1 MAPRPLAV
9 VFVGAVLTLGSTAP
23 ASAAEDLFSALG
35 AERLVTPRAAPDL
48 ALPADT
54 VRGFARKLDIPF
66 PLRLD
71 KDGDSPRKG
80 RARGLRDGASSS
92 AKRPQQPLRLRRA

>member
-23 ASAAEDLFSALG
+23 ASTAEDPFATLG

-48 ALPADT
+48 ALPSLEGGAIRLKDL
-54 VRGFARKLDIPF
+54 RGKVVLLSFF
-66 PLRLD
+66 TTT
-71 KDGDSPRKG
+71 
-80 RARGLRDGASSS
+80 
-92 AKRPQQPLRLRRA
+92 

>member
-48 ALPADT
+48 ALPSLDGGM
-54 VRGFARKLDIPF
+54 VRLKDLRGKAVLLGFF
-66 PLRLD
+66 TTT
-71 KDGDSPRKG
+71 
-80 RARGLRDGASSS
+80 
-92 AKRPQQPLRLRRA
+92 